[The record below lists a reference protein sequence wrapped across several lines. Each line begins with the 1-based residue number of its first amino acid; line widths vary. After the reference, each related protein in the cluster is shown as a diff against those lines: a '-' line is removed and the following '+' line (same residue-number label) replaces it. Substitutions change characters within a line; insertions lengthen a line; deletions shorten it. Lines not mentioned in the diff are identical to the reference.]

1 MEYPLVTTAWLEAN
15 LFEGNLVLLD
25 ASMQSVV
32 GKEPILYDEFVCIPR
47 SQKFDIEQVFC
58 DTTSSQLHAMP
69 TPEQFEQ
76 GATALGIDRD
86 SLVVIYDNQGIY
98 SAPRAWWMFKLMGH
112 ENVYVLD
119 GGLPQWLSEERMTSE
134 SYQPTV
140 IDEESVPYVADFQP
154 GLICDANYVLDS
166 LGGDSV
172 ILDAR
177 AAGRFAG
184 EVSEPRPG
192 VRCGHIPGSVNLPF
206 GELLREHRMKR
217 VEDLQAMFEQLVGE
231 QVGEQEAERIF
242 SCGSG
247 ITACILIL
255 ASVASGHDKAVLY
268 DGSWADWGSNA
279 DLPIE
284 QGA

>member
-1 MEYPLVTTAWLEAN
+1 MELEYPLVTTAWLEAN
-15 LFEGNLVLLD
+15 LFESNLVLLD

-58 DTTSSQLHAMP
+58 DTDSAQLHAMP

-76 GATALGIDRD
+76 GVTALGIDRH

-119 GGLPQWLSEERMTSE
+119 GGLPQWLGEARMTSE
-134 SYQPTV
+134 SYQTPV
-140 IDEESVPYVADFQP
+140 LDEESVPYVADYQQ
-154 GLICDANYVLDS
+154 GLICDANYVLESLDS
-166 LGGDSV
+166 DSV
-172 ILDAR
+172 VLDAR
-177 AAGRFAG
+177 APGRFAG
-184 EVSEPRPG
+184 GVGEPRPG
-192 VRCGHIPGSVNLPF
+192 VRCGHIPGSLNLPF

-217 VEDLQAMFEQLVGE
+217 VEDLQAMFAALVGE
-231 QVGEQEAERIF
+231 QDSEQERIF

-268 DGSWADWGSNA
+268 DGSWADWGRNA
-279 DLPIE
+279 ELPIE

>member
-1 MEYPLVTTAWLEAN
+1 MELEYPLVTTAWLEAN
-15 LFEGNLVLLD
+15 LFESNLVLLD

-32 GKEPILYDEFVCIPR
+32 GKEPILYDEFICIPR
-47 SQKFDIEQVFC
+47 AQKFDIEQVFC
-58 DTTSSQLHAMP
+58 DTDSAQLHAMP
-69 TPEQFEQ
+69 TPGQFEQ
-76 GATALGIDRD
+76 GVTALGIDRD

-119 GGLPQWLSEERMTSE
+119 GGLPQWLGEARMTSE
-134 SYQPTV
+134 SYQTLV
-140 IDEESVPYVADFQP
+140 LDEESVPYVADYQP
-154 GLICDANYVLDS
+154 GLICDANYVLES
-166 LGGDSV
+166 LGSDSV
-172 ILDAR
+172 VLDAR
-177 AAGRFAG
+177 APGRFAG
-184 EVSEPRPG
+184 EVGEPRPG
-192 VRCGHIPGSVNLPF
+192 VRCGHIPGSLNLPF

-217 VEDLQAMFEQLVGE
+217 VEDLQAMFAALVGE
-231 QVGEQEAERIF
+231 QDSEQERIF

-268 DGSWADWGSNA
+268 DGSWADWGRNA
-279 DLPIE
+279 ALPIE

>member
-15 LFEGNLVLLD
+15 LFESNLVLLD

-32 GKEPILYDEFVCIPR
+32 GKEPILYDEFICIPR
-47 SQKFDIEQVFC
+47 AQKFDIEQVFC
-58 DTTSSQLHAMP
+58 DTDSAQLHAMP

-76 GATALGIDRD
+76 GVTALGIDRD

-119 GGLPQWLSEERMTSE
+119 GGLPQWLGEARMTSE
-134 SYQPTV
+134 SYQTPV
-140 IDEESVPYVADFQP
+140 LDEESVPYVADYQP
-154 GLICDANYVLDS
+154 GLICDANYVLES
-166 LGGDSV
+166 LGSDSV
-172 ILDAR
+172 VLDAR
-177 AAGRFAG
+177 APGRFAG
-184 EVSEPRPG
+184 EVGEPRPG
-192 VRCGHIPGSVNLPF
+192 VRCGHIPGSLNLPF

-217 VEDLQAMFEQLVGE
+217 VEDLQAMFAALVGE
-231 QVGEQEAERIF
+231 QDSEQERIF

-268 DGSWADWGSNA
+268 DGSWADWGRNA
-279 DLPIE
+279 ELPIE